1 MISVILA
8 KVLLYLLL
16 NKSAAGVVVNL
27 RHILWCC
34 CNRLSNRLF
43 DSLCDRLC
51 DRFYNGLLLSDCHV
65 SHSGGCF
72 GLIHGYWCGLGWLSL
87 HGWHRSCWRSGTVL
101 WSTICSSILTS
112 PFICRCHLC
121 FIPVV
126 CTLLHNACDASF
138 HRTLYMTLHF
148 LLLVPA

>member
-16 NKSAAGVVVNL
+16 NKSAAGVVIDL

-34 CNRLSNRLF
+34 CNRLSDRLC
-43 DSLCDRLC
+43 DRLGDRLC
-51 DRFYNGLLLSDCHV
+51 DRFCNGLLLSDCHV
-65 SHSGGCF
+65 SHSGG
-72 GLIHGYWCGLGWLSL
+72 GLGWLSL
-87 HGWHRSCWRSGTVL
+87 HGWHSSCWHSGTVL
-101 WSTICSSILTS
+101 WSIIFSSILTS

-126 CTLLHNACDASF
+126 GTLLHNACDASF